1 MPKPMTAKPETNEAK
16 EFAQP
21 AITSP
26 IVLSEAPAAIV
37 GRSLR
42 RRTSLEEKNSPMQP
56 AIRDRKERCQ
66 VVNRQSVHFL

>member
-42 RRTSLEEKNSPMQP
+42 RRTSLEEKKQSD
-56 AIRDRKERCQ
+56 AARDSETEK
-66 VVNRQSVHFL
+66 SDAKL